1 MGWDLNLTTYPWDE
15 ERMEPDV
22 DAACKTI
29 REVQPKVAC
38 SDNRCSCFP
47 PLEEMAAAAKEVGAS
62 VMYDGARARFDCRWT
77 VPRSSSRRRRS
88 DDGIEPQNLPR
99 SSRRFLALISDDP
112 AFQRRLN
119 NAMFPGVCSSYHL
132 HHVAGR

>member
-1 MGWDLNLTTYPWDE
+1 MGAGLRDLNLTTYPWDE

-47 PLEEMAAAAKEVGAS
+47 RPLRKWLQQQRKSVLRSCTTAKYVLGLIAGGQFQDPLREGA
-62 VMYDGARARFDCRWT
+62 
-77 VPRSSSRRRRS
+77 
-88 DDGIEPQNLPR
+88 I
-99 SSRRFLALISDDP
+99 
-112 AFQRRLN
+112 
-119 NAMFPGVCSSYHL
+119 
-132 HHVAGR
+132 